1 VRRAL
6 LALAAI
12 AIVVT
17 GVAAATPVPVLT
29 MRDDRRELVAPL
41 DDGEPLEYSYQ
52 QSIYLVAVFEE
63 FERSGDHLDL
73 LRVRS
78 PDIRA
83 LEYFRWDGEIRQGAD
98 GLYVQDAPPS
108 DVTEL
113 LIRVTPGRHQ
123 TLQTPRWTR
132 DLDATFG
139 DSVVHVRAE
148 SRPMIVT
155 LMSR

>member
-1 VRRAL
+1 MRRAL
-6 LALAAI
+6 LALVGA

-17 GVAAATPVPVLT
+17 GVAVATPVAVLT

-41 DDGEPLEYSYQ
+41 DDREPLEYSYE
-52 QSIYLVAVFEE
+52 QSIYLAPVFEE
-63 FERSGDHLDL
+63 FERAGDRLDL

-113 LIRVTPGRHQ
+113 VIRITPGRRQ
-123 TLQTPRWTR
+123 TLRTPRWTR

-139 DSVVHVRAE
+139 DAVVRVRAE
-148 SRPMIVT
+148 RRPLIVT
-155 LMSR
+155 LIAR